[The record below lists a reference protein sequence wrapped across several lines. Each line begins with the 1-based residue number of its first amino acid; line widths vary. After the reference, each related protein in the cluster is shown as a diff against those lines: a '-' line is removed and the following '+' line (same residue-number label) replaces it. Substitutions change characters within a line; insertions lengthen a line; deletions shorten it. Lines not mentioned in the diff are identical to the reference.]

1 MGHAQPASRFDLASF
16 LAWENEQTQ
25 RHEWV
30 DGEVYAMT
38 GARDA
43 QNRIGLNIAAH
54 LKTALRGRP
63 CRTFMADMKVHIA
76 SADAV
81 VYPDV
86 FVSCDPRDLSP
97 AADLVKHH
105 PGLVVEVI
113 SASTGAY
120 ERGRKFELYRS
131 IDTLQE
137 VLFVEQDRMQADLF
151 RRNADG
157 RWELYPAAAGE
168 AVVLSSLQLTLPL
181 ASIYEDVLP
190 ATEPPPDAG

>member
-1 MGHAQPASRFDLASF
+1 
-16 LAWENEQTQ
+16 
-25 RHEWV
+25 
-30 DGEVYAMT
+30 
-38 GARDA
+38 
-43 QNRIGLNIAAH
+43 
-54 LKTALRGRP
+54 
-63 CRTFMADMKVHIA
+63 
-76 SADAV
+76 
-81 VYPDV
+81 
-86 FVSCDPRDLSP
+86 
-97 AADLVKHH
+97 
-105 PGLVVEVI
+105 VVEVI

-168 AVVLSSLQLTLPL
+168 AVVLSGLQLTLPV

-190 ATEPPPDAG
+190 ANEPPPDAG